1 MSNLTTEPPL
11 WVYFL
16 TLAILVSTILAIF
29 GMRYYSLAV
38 AARARL
44 ANDQAYRALAEKAAA
59 GLAENQASLG
69 VIRGELANV
78 AESLAAVEKVLKQV
92 G

>member
-16 TLAILVSTILAIF
+16 TLAILMGTILAIF
-29 GMRYYSLAV
+29 GMRYFSAAV

-44 ANDQAYRALAEKAAA
+44 ANDEAYRALAEKAAA
-59 GLAENQASLG
+59 GQAENQASLG
-69 VIRGELANV
+69 AIRAELASV
-78 AESLAAVEKVLKQV
+78 SASLAVVEKVLKQV

>member
-1 MSNLTTEPPL
+1 MSNFTTEPPL

-16 TLAILVSTILAIF
+16 TLAILIGTILAIF
-29 GMRYYSLAV
+29 GMRYYSATV

-44 ANDQAYRALAEKAAA
+44 ANDEAYRALAEKAAA

-69 VIRGELANV
+69 VIKGELATV
-78 AESLAAVEKVLKQV
+78 SASLAAVEKVLKQV